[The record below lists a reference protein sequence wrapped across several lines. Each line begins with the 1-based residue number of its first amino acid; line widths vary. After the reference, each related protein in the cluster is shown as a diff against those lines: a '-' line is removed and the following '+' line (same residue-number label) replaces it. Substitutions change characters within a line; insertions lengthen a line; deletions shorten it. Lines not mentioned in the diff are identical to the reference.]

1 MHWAANRGHY
11 DVVLLLIEDGYA
23 LNAED
28 NKNRTPYD
36 VCPESKDKLK
46 AVLELGEERE
56 NMVRS
61 SASRR
66 TSDASE
72 QSSPG
77 FVPNYVRNPPF
88 PYAMKNSFD
97 NFSTPPAS
105 SVSNGSGSPGPLNSP
120 TYSYGRRDSF
130 NKTRF
135 LLVRTSV
142 EKGKETYKRV
152 TLPGGSDVERLK
164 TTIEKA
170 CKGKKVDM
178 IFTLPENDLVE
189 SIDQIHRFKDCQKI
203 DVIFKENDR
212 ESTPM
217 VTGDAVNMSEE
228 REVSPKDLVV
238 EKNYG
243 QEDIDIPKNDDHEE
257 QEEPRAP
264 TPAEDL
270 SHYVKE
276 PSPPVSLAATD
287 LDSNNGA
294 DEGNGEGH
302 DEPKLIPLTTRQS
315 LDSDPGDFEKVD
327 KEEAAKLADTSPAVA
342 GIAAAIPIISAQV
355 EEEQNDPTVLESEHE
370 PSFVPPASAH
380 QAPST
385 KATVVEESK
394 QVPEGR
400 EPSDLATWIHNN
412 PDVVRNVAAA
422 AAVAGVAGLGYYV
435 YVKKFK

>member
-1 MHWAANRGHY
+1 MS
-11 DVVLLLIEDGYA
+11 DSESSDSSPVVQRRRPFSIRSI
-23 LNAED
+23 
-28 NKNRTPYD
+28 NRTP
-36 VCPESKDKLK
+36 K
-46 AVLELGEERE
+46 
-56 NMVRS
+56 
-61 SASRR
+61 
-66 TSDASE
+66 
-72 QSSPG
+72 
-77 FVPNYVRNPPF
+77 
-88 PYAMKNSFD
+88 
-97 NFSTPPAS
+97 
-105 SVSNGSGSPGPLNSP
+105 
-120 TYSYGRRDSF
+120 
-130 NKTRF
+130 
-135 LLVRTSV
+135 
-142 EKGKETYKRV
+142 
-152 TLPGGSDVERLK
+152 
-164 TTIEKA
+164 
-170 CKGKKVDM
+170 
-178 IFTLPENDLVE
+178 
-189 SIDQIHRFKDCQKI
+189 
-203 DVIFKENDR
+203 
-212 ESTPM
+212 
-217 VTGDAVNMSEE
+217 TGDAVNMSEE